1 MILKYNV
8 KITCL
13 ISALHLQQE
22 RCKRGEQ
29 YVRNILY
36 MCFSIHMPEI
46 DGDILCIAEFFSF
59 TFNFQNTVTCGCV
72 WTCAI
77 ELSALLFLF
86 RGYARQPP
94 VTTRHLSAV
103 STNLES
109 LVNGECASWGLLP
122 SWIHTSTETLSNY
135 VSLWGCTFLPSARG
149 EGYTYP

>member
-22 RCKRGEQ
+22 CCKREQ
-29 YVRNILY
+29 YDRNILY
-36 MCFSIHMPEI
+36 MCFSIHIPEM

-94 VTTRHLSAV
+94 VTTRPYLP
-103 STNLES
+103 
-109 LVNGECASWGLLP
+109 GLLRFIRRTALCSVNK
-122 SWIHTSTETLSNY
+122 SWISGKWRVCKLRIITIMNSHIHRNF
-135 VSLWGCTFLPSARG
+135 V
-149 EGYTYP
+149 